1 MVEEKDIITL
11 EDMLTEM
18 LEVCFKAILEENIIE
33 YDSRIGT
40 LGAELAFL
48 VAISKSAKNRYEKLL
63 KEVSKL
69 PPKHAL
75 RKKYFD
81 FLLLASTVWSG

>member
-1 MVEEKDIITL
+1 MAEGKDVISL
-11 EDMLTEM
+11 EDE
-18 LEVCFKAILEENIIE
+18 LEQLLAICFKTILEEGVIK
-33 YDSRIGT
+33 YDRRAGT

-48 VAISKSAKNRYEKLL
+48 VAISKSAKSKYEKLL

-75 RKKYFD
+75 RKKYYD
-81 FLLLASTVWSG
+81 FLLLANAVWSA

>member
-11 EDMLTEM
+11 EDMLGEM
-18 LEVCFKAILEENIIE
+18 LAVCFKAILEEDVIV
-33 YDSRIGT
+33 YDRRIGT

-48 VAISKSAKNRYEKLL
+48 VAISKTAKNRYGKLL
-63 KEVSKL
+63 KEVSEL

-75 RKKYFD
+75 RKKYYD

>member
-18 LEVCFKAILEENIIE
+18 LEVCFKAILEENVIKC
-33 YDSRIGT
+33 DSEIGT

-48 VAISKSAKNRYEKLL
+48 VTISKAAKSKYEKLL

-69 PPKHAL
+69 PPKHPL
-75 RKKYFD
+75 RKKYYD
-81 FLLLASTVWSG
+81 FLMLASTVWSA

>member
-1 MVEEKDIITL
+1 MVEEKDVITL
-11 EDMLTEM
+11 EDMLAEM
-18 LEVCFKAILEENIIE
+18 LVVCFKAILEEGVIE
-33 YDSRIGT
+33 YDHRIGT

-48 VAISKSAKNRYEKLL
+48 VAISKSTKNRYEKLL

-75 RKKYFD
+75 RKKYYD
-81 FLLLASTVWSG
+81 FLLLANTVWFG

>member
-11 EDMLTEM
+11 EDMLAEM
-18 LEVCFKAILEENIIE
+18 LKVCFKAILEENIIK

-75 RKKYFD
+75 RKKYYD